1 MTDVLTT
8 FDFGDNEVRVVL
20 DGRGEPW
27 WVAKDVAEALGYVWN
42 GMARVAHVPKEWRG
56 VTSVGTTSGAQEM
69 VTLSEQGLYFF
80 LGRSDKPKAFPMQ
93 KWVAGVVLPSIRKT
107 GSYSVVPSFPMPRT
121 FAEALRL
128 AADQQERLEEQAK
141 ELESARPAVAFLDK
155 YVEAKSTQ
163 ALRTV
168 AKVLGVKEREF
179 IAWLLDGGVLF
190 RQSGRL
196 MPTAEYQH
204 SGFFEVKTGEANG
217 HAFAQTR
224 FTPGG
229 VSWIAARW
237 TQRKTLAPVN
247 AAAHPLL

>member
-1 MTDVLTT
+1 MSTSITIGSTTIHTDPH
-8 FDFGDNEVRVVL
+8 
-20 DGRGEPW
+20 GRFSLNDLHREAG
-27 WVAKDVAEALGYVWN
+27 AEARHQPSNFLRLDSTKALAAEMHQSSEMRSAPISTVLGGSAPGTYVGRELVYAYAMWISPAFHLRVIRAFD
-42 GMARVAHVPKEWRG
+42 GMA
-56 VTSVGTTSGAQEM
+56 
-69 VTLSEQGLYFF
+69 
-80 LGRSDKPKAFPMQ
+80 
-93 KWVAGVVLPSIRKT
+93 T
-107 GSYSVVPSFPMPRT
+107 GQAPALTFPMPKT

-128 AADQQERLEEQAK
+128 AADQQERLEAQSK
-141 ELESARPAVAFLDK
+141 ELETARPAVAFLDK

-179 IAWLLDGGVLF
+179 IAWLLDGGILF

-237 TQRKTLAPVN
+237 AKW
-247 AAAHPLL
+247 AALTST